1 MKDRFYTNNTYDVSN
16 AQDFKVRV
24 ADPLDAD
31 IYLSMEASGWSESSS
46 VSFYAIQN
54 LRLTRAQANQIIDA
68 LSNAIGEYEEAK
80 ALAEYDAQRDSIF
93 EEESV

>member
-1 MKDRFYTNNTYDVSN
+1 MDRFYTNNTYDVSD

-31 IYLSMEASGWSESSS
+31 IYLGMEASGWAGSNS

-54 LRLTRAQANQIIDA
+54 LRLTQAQANQIIDA
-68 LSNAIGEYEEAK
+68 LSSVIGEYEEAK
-80 ALAEYDAQRDSIF
+80 ALAEYDSQRDL
-93 EEESV
+93 EEAEV

>member
-16 AQDFKVRV
+16 AQEFTARV
-24 ADPLDAD
+24 LDPLDTD
-31 IYLSMEASGWSESSS
+31 LYLNIEASGWAGHDS

-93 EEESV
+93 EEAEV